1 MGEGPGA
8 YRDER
13 ASLTAENARLKAE
26 LAGLQERRRSGALRA
41 LIALGMVALDAGVF
55 TVIVGLVNAPR
66 DADVWLGWGLAVL
79 TVGMNVAVAQRVLR
93 SRV

>member
-26 LAGLQERRRSGALRA
+26 LDGLRGRRRSRAQRA
-41 LIALGMVALDAGVF
+41 LIAVAMVAVDAGVF
-55 TVIVGLVNAPR
+55 TVIVALVNAPR